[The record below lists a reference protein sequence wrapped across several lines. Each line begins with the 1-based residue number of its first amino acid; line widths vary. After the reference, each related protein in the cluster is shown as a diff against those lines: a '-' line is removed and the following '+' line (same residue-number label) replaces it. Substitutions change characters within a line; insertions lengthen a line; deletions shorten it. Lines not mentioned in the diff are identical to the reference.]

1 MVIKGNTVMSF
12 VKYGDGKIV
21 DVFDAT
27 ALTEEQKNA
36 VKKVSQEFVKQSD
49 ESTDSSTKKKSGSQ

>member
-1 MVIKGNTVMSF
+1 MSF